1 MNNQKNNYSESSVSH
16 NQWINIECM
25 TPEEYIDQ
33 GINLEIHYSFVDC
46 PFGKLI
52 VASTQKGICS
62 LSFAHDETL
71 AVTNLKNSFPKASFI
86 EETNALHQNA
96 LSVFSQEW
104 SQIHPITLH
113 LKGTDFQ
120 IEVWKALLEIPWGKL
135 VNYGD
140 IAKRINHPKAY
151 RAVGSAVGKNPI
163 FFLIPCHRVIQA
175 SGNLGNYYWG
185 RKMKSNIIKWESDD
199 LKIG

>member
-1 MNNQKNNYSESSVSH
+1 MNNQKANHSDTLISH
-16 NQWINIECM
+16 DQWINIEGM
-25 TPEEYIDQ
+25 TPEEYKDQ
-33 GINLEIHYSFVDC
+33 GINLEIHYSFADC

-62 LSFAHDETL
+62 LSFANDENS
-71 AVTNLKNSFPKASFI
+71 AVTTLKKSFPKASFI
-86 EETNALHQNA
+86 EGTNILHQNA

-104 SQIHPITLH
+104 NQINPITLH

-135 VNYGD
+135 VNYGN
-140 IAKRINHPKAY
+140 IAKKINHPKAC

-175 SGNLGNYYWG
+175 SGDCGNYYWG
-185 RKMKSNIIKWESDD
+185 RKMKADIIKWESDD
-199 LKIG
+199 LPVL